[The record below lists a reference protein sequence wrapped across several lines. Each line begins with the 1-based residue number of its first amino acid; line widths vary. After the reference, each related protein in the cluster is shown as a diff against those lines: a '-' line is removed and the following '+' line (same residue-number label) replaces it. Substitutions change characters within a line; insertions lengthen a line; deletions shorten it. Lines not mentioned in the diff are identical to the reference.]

1 MWATRQR
8 RKGGGGSSPSRF
20 LSRLNYEKGH
30 GQGRRQD
37 DAGSNNRAQPLAS
50 TVYTVT

>member
-37 DAGSNNRAQPLAS
+37 DAEAITEHNPLAS